1 MTVSSRVTDGYE
13 SNNVEFGNSIYIT
26 VPDYDLEATSIS
38 VDSGYRQVCEGADIY
53 ISLSVT
59 NLGTDNAGSHYY
71 EALVSTGNSVSAIYT
86 GTSLG
91 YASGTPNV
99 PTYTHTSMMAT
110 LPTSITPG
118 TYYVGLYV
126 DYGDYI
132 SETDENNNIV
142 ASSSAQL
149 TVIDCGPDL
158 EPTSVSGPISGVRGG
173 TAQVSVQIANVGM
186 EDATNVDYSI
196 YLSSDSSISGSGNDV
211 MVGSDVANSI
221 AQGGSWSGNINLGI
235 PSNLGDGCWYWG
247 IIVDP
252 NDSII
257 EMDETNNAMP
267 SSGQFCV
274 EQADI
279 VIDSISASE
288 NAVSGQSATVYM
300 NISNSGGSDAGSFNV
315 QLVLSLDA
323 QAGTDDTQ
331 VDSFRIDPL
340 TSGSTIQVTRTITIP
355 GQHIGQF
362 HWVVIAD
369 TASELSLIHI

>member
-1 MTVSSRVTDGYE
+1 
-13 SNNVEFGNSIYIT
+13 
-26 VPDYDLEATSIS
+26 
-38 VDSGYRQVCEGADIY
+38 
-53 ISLSVT
+53 
-59 NLGTDNAGSHYY
+59 
-71 EALVSTGNSVSAIYT
+71 
-86 GTSLG
+86 
-91 YASGTPNV
+91 
-99 PTYTHTSMMAT
+99 
-110 LPTSITPG
+110 
-118 TYYVGLYV
+118 
-126 DYGDYI
+126 
-132 SETDENNNIV
+132 
-142 ASSSAQL
+142 
-149 TVIDCGPDL
+149 
-158 EPTSVSGPISGVRGG
+158 
-173 TAQVSVQIANVGM
+173 M
-186 EDATNVDYSI
+186 EDVTNVDYSI
-196 YLSSDSSISGSGNDV
+196 YLSSDSSISAGNDV
-211 MVGSDVANSI
+211 LIGSDVANSI
-221 AQGGSWSGNINLGI
+221 TQSGSWSGNINLGI

-252 NDSII
+252 NDSIA

-288 NAVSGQSATVYM
+288 NAVSGQSTTVYM

-362 HWVVIAD
+362 HWVVIVD
-369 TASELSLIHI
+369 TASEIAEDDENNNVAASGAFSISAPA